1 LVQGRT
7 YDYSGLPEKGQSP
20 GLPPGLSWSG
30 LKRLAAFLKRVVYV
44 LDGLHAV
51 TVELFRSC
59 LEFMLGLLEMV
70 DRCIDPRM
78 MLGRRTCCGR
88 HRRRRSCGGCGGLRR
103 PRLRVKNQW

>member
-1 LVQGRT
+1 MWVSQ
-7 YDYSGLPEKGQSP
+7 KP
-20 GLPPGLSWSG
+20 GLPLGLPRSR

-44 LDGLHAV
+44 LDGLHTV

-59 LEFMLGLLEMV
+59 LEFMLGFLKMV
-70 DRCIDPRM
+70 DGCIDPRM

-88 HRRRRSCGGCGGLRR
+88 DRRRRGCGGCGGLRR